1 MTKNEALTKLK
12 KIIDDIPN
20 LYDYDWKSPELKKWQ
35 RETQIAISKIFNDY
49 LHLQDFKKI
58 AFYPSSTT
66 QEKFESL
73 LTKKLRYKNAMRY
86 GLDTAKAI
94 LESMVDE
101 INDYWKDEPSPST
114 ILSNDSINKV
124 ADQSES
130 SNEMPSINNPSTKIN
145 SRKVFVVHGRN
156 SEIRDAIFS
165 FLRSIDLDPM
175 EWSEARRLTGNPNPY
190 VGEILD
196 AGFSNAQ
203 AALVLF
209 TPDDEARLL
218 EHFIKDDDEPHE
230 KQLTPQPRQNVT
242 FEAGM
247 AMGKFPERTVLVQ
260 VGKVRP
266 MSDISG
272 LHILRLNNSSET
284 RQELA
289 ERLKDAGCA
298 VKIENKTNW
307 HKEGNFE
314 LKALHSQETEII
326 KVKSI
331 SEQLPEEGMKLL
343 EFLTENSN
351 DDIGIWAAD
360 VLENSQIP
368 KPKTLYYLDL
378 FEEKGFVFF
387 NMDFTKGKQYHITSD
402 GRKYYFENI

>member
-1 MTKNEALTKLK
+1 MKQSNSINWDEIYNKIFSLINEQGSNYFSGERFISLVKEVKTTFPNYNDYITQRQAETKSTSRKDYFRDIFLSLKPLQRFNFTK
-12 KIIDDIPN
+12 KIV
-20 LYDYDWKSPELKKWQ
+20 
-35 RETQIAISKIFNDY
+35 RETYRFN
-49 LHLQDFKKI
+49 
-58 AFYPSSTT
+58 SSATK
-66 QEKFESL
+66 ELEL
-73 LTKKLRYKNAMRY
+73 LLVK
-86 GLDTAKAI
+86 
-94 LESMVDE
+94 
-101 INDYWKDEPSPST
+101 PSPIPDFNT
-114 ILSNDSINKV
+114 
-124 ADQSES
+124 
-130 SNEMPSINNPSTKIN
+130 PSQFQIENSMQIETKE

-156 SEIRDAIFS
+156 LEIRNAIFS

-175 EWSEARRLTGNPNPY
+175 EWSEARRLTGKPNPY
-190 VGEILD
+190 VGEIID

-209 TPDDEARLL
+209 TPDDEARLI
-218 EHFIKDDDEPHE
+218 EHFIKGDDEQHE

-298 VKIENKTNW
+298 IKIENKTNW
-307 HKEGNFE
+307 HTEGNFE
-314 LKALHSQETEII
+314 LKALHSQETEMI
-326 KVKSI
+326 KVKSA
-331 SEQLPEEGMKLL
+331 SEQLPEEGINLL
-343 EFLTENSN
+343 GFLTENSN
-351 DDIGIWAAD
+351 DDTGILITD
-360 VLENSQIP
+360 IVENSQIP
-368 KPKTLYYLDL
+368 KPKILYYLDL
-378 FEEKGFVFF
+378 FEDKGFVFS
-387 NMDFTKGKQYHITSD
+387 NMDFTRGKEYRITSD